1 VKQLSGV
8 EGNRTIGLA
17 ATDVK
22 CYRERRV
29 RKDILSGIPKSDRE
43 LGRNGSTG
51 PKDRQEA

>member
-1 VKQLSGV
+1 MKQLSGV